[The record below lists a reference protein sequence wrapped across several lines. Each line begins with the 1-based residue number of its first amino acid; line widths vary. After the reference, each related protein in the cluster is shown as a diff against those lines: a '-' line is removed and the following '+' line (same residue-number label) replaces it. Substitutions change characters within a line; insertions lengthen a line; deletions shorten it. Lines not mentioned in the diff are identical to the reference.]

1 MSSLRKRDSPIVLN
15 PSINQYVSDS
25 PAIAKLTAKYG
36 DRLNTMTL
44 YEKLLTIMLLS
55 STLSDGILDANVE
68 PSIERQ
74 IETYTSGGY
83 IISPE
88 LRDALVALDDCDERQ
103 VTAVVVALIG
113 YVSAYLV
120 QLALSAAQ

>member
-1 MSSLRKRDSPIVLN
+1 MLN

-44 YEKLLTIMLLS
+44 YERLLMIMLLS
-55 STLSDGILDANVE
+55 SALSDGILDANVE
-68 PSIERQ
+68 PSIEKQ
-74 IETYTSGGY
+74 IQTFISGGY
-83 IISPE
+83 IINPE
-88 LRDALVALDDCDERQ
+88 LRKALVALDDCDERQ
-103 VTAVVVALIG
+103 VTALVVALIG
-113 YVSAYLV
+113 YVSAHLA

>member
-1 MSSLRKRDSPIVLN
+1 MLN

-55 STLSDGILDANVE
+55 STLSDGLLDANVE

-74 IETYTSGGY
+74 IEIYINGGY

-88 LRDALVALDDCDERQ
+88 LRKALVALDDCDERQ
-103 VTAVVVALIG
+103 VTALLVALIG

>member
-1 MSSLRKRDSPIVLN
+1 MLN
-15 PSINQYVSDS
+15 PPINQYVSDS
-25 PAIAKLTAKYG
+25 PAIAALIAKYG

-55 STLSDGILDANVE
+55 STLSDGLLDANVE

-74 IETYTSGGY
+74 IEIYINGGY

-88 LRDALVALDDCDERQ
+88 LRKALVALDDCDERQ
-103 VTAVVVALIG
+103 VTALLVALIG
-113 YVSAYLV
+113 YVSAHLAH
-120 QLALSAAQ
+120 LALSAAQ